1 MEVGVI
7 GVGRMGKA
15 MARNLLKAGHKLH
28 VFDMAKEPLRELA
41 KEGAAM
47 AASAKDAFGGD
58 AVISMLPNDD
68 AMRAVFVDGDVLAGG
83 RQRDHSRQYGD
94 RLGRLRGRADGAAQG
109 ARRALRGRDRLGP
122 AGRGDR
128 RRSSRSQWPVMPKRS
143 TARSRCST
151 RSASRTTRVGDEPR
165 MANVAKIAG
174 NLLVASAIEAM
185 GEAAALVRGYG
196 MSAPD
201 FLDLIVTALFEV
213 PVYRGYAEQ
222 IGSGVYEP
230 PGFDMKLGFKDV
242 RLALAAA
249 EKANV
254 PLPFASVLRDAFLD
268 ALAHGDANKDWAAIA
283 KVAARRA
290 GLEN

>member
-1 MEVGVI
+1 MQVGVI
-7 GVGRMGKA
+7 GVGRMGRA
-15 MARNLLKAGHKLH
+15 MARNLLKAGHRLT

-41 KEGAAM
+41 KDGVSV
-47 AASAKDAFGGD
+47 AASAKEAFAGD

-68 AMRAVFVDGDVLAGG
+68 AMRAVFVDGDVLPPGG
-83 RQRDHSRQYGD
+83 SSTIHVNMATASVACAEELTALHRQRGVPYVAATVWGRPDVAAAAKLSIAVAGD
-94 RLGRLRGRADGAAQG
+94 AKAIERIQPLLDAVGQ
-109 ARRALRGRDRLGP
+109 
-122 AGRGDR
+122 
-128 RRSSRSQWPVMPKRS
+128 
-143 TARSRCST
+143 
-151 RSASRTTRVGDEPR
+151 RTTRVGDEPR

-254 PLPFASVLRDAFLD
+254 PLPFANVLRDAFLD

-290 GLEN
+290 GLES

>member
-1 MEVGVI
+1 MQVGVI

-15 MARNLLKAGHKLH
+15 MARNLIKAGHRLH
-28 VFDMAKEPLRELA
+28 VFDTAKEPLRELE
-41 KEGAAM
+41 KEGAVI
-47 AASAKDAFGGD
+47 AANAKDAFRGD

-68 AMRAVFVDGDVLAGG
+68 AMRAVFAQGDVLPANGSSTVHVNMATVSVACAEELTALH
-83 RQRDHSRQYGD
+83 RQRGVPYVAATVWGRPDMAAAAKLSIAVAGNAKTID
-94 RLGRLRGRADGAAQG
+94 RIQPLLDVLGQ
-109 ARRALRGRDRLGP
+109 
-122 AGRGDR
+122 
-128 RRSSRSQWPVMPKRS
+128 
-143 TARSRCST
+143 
-151 RSASRTTRVGDEPR
+151 RTTRVGDEPR

-174 NLLVASAIEAM
+174 NLLVVSAIEAM
-185 GEAAALVRGYG
+185 AEAAALVRGYG

-213 PVYRGYAEQ
+213 PVYRGCAEQ

-242 RLALAAA
+242 RLELAAG

-254 PLPFASVLRDAFLD
+254 PLPFANVLRDAFLD
-268 ALAHGDANKDWAAIA
+268 ALAHGDANKDRAAIA

-290 GLEN
+290 GLDS

>member
-1 MEVGVI
+1 MQVGMI
-7 GVGRMGKA
+7 GVGRMGSA
-15 MARNLLKAGHKLH
+15 MARNLLKAGHRLT
-28 VFDMAKEPLRELA
+28 VFDMAKEPLHELA
-41 KEGAAM
+41 KDGAAI
-47 AASAKDAFGGD
+47 AASAKDAFKGD
-58 AVISMLPNDD
+58 AVISMLPNDE
-68 AMRAVFVDGDVLAGG
+68 AMRAVFIDGDVLPAGG
-83 RQRDHSRQYGD
+83 SSTIHVNMATASVACAEELTALHRQRDVPYVAATVWGRPDMAAAAKLSIAVAGD
-94 RLGRLRGRADGAAQG
+94 TKAIGRIQPLLDAVGQ
-109 ARRALRGRDRLGP
+109 
-122 AGRGDR
+122 
-128 RRSSRSQWPVMPKRS
+128 RS
-143 TARSRCST
+143 
-151 RSASRTTRVGDEPR
+151 TRVGDEPVK
-165 MANVAKIAG
+165 ANVAKIAG

-185 GEAAALVRGYG
+185 AEAAALVRGYG

-213 PVYRGYAEQ
+213 PVYRGYADQ

-254 PLPFASVLRDAFLD
+254 PLPFANVLRDAFLD

-290 GLEN
+290 GLES